1 MEEKEALEKLTIEN
15 LMEHCLSQCSRHK
28 NSKIGYEHY
37 IFLRLLAVPVLVDGK
52 PIVKIEL
59 IEGGECGYI
68 FNLETI
74 KE

>member
-37 IFLRLLAVPVLVDGK
+37 IFLRLLK
-52 PIVKIEL
+52 ETNSRFIEDC
-59 IEGGECGYI
+59 IIDYSYI
-68 FNLETI
+68 TE
-74 KE
+74 E